1 MTKFYLVRHG
11 ETDWNLEGRF
21 QGIEDIPLNETGL
34 RQAEACGEGLKKSF
48 IPFDCVVTSPLQR
61 AGVTAKTI
69 AEWIGIPEIYTDNRL
84 IERDFGRVSGRK
96 REVREQMLASGED
109 LMMEEESAVAERM
122 QQVLTEF
129 SGKGYHHVLLVSHGA
144 SIRALLSGYSTPGSA
159 PATAVQRN
167 TCLTTVVFDGSQF
180 YLEAFDQ
187 TPEELEA

>member
-34 RQAEACGEGLKKSF
+34 RQAEECGEGLKTTS

-61 AGVTAKTI
+61 ASVTAETI
-69 AEWIGIPEIYTDNRL
+69 ARSVEIHKIHTDKRL
-84 IERDFGRVSGRK
+84 IERDFGKVSGRK

-144 SIRALLSGYSTPGSA
+144 SIRALLSRYSKPGST

-167 TCLTTVVFDGSQF
+167 TCLTTVVYDGNQF

-187 TPEELEA
+187 TPEELET